1 MENQTIQPADH
12 YFVFIS
18 YSSEDVKL
26 AQWLQHELEDYHL
39 PATLNGEPR
48 QDLRKVFRDRSE
60 LSAGELGSQ
69 IVNALKCSTHLVVVC
84 SPNSAESE
92 WVDLEIKTFIELHQ
106 IKFDGNDKNK
116 IFPFIIEGNSP
127 DEYFP
132 KTFKELRRRHI
143 DLLGGDINKEDGGN
157 DAAFIKVA
165 AGLLNLPFDKL
176 WNRYAR
182 EKAEKEQKER
192 EQKEK
197 LQISQSRFLA
207 EKAEA
212 LIDEGDS
219 YMARMLALEA
229 LPKDLNK
236 PDRPRVAE
244 AEIALRKTIHCR
256 SAILRGHTDCV
267 TNALF
272 NPDATRVFSVAYD
285 MCLCIWDVPSGKL
298 LRKFKRH
305 TKAINSMAI
314 SPDGK
319 TLATASSD
327 TTVLIWDIK
336 KYNLITSPLIHEAP
350 VWCVSYSSDGEYII
364 SALNN
369 GYIWVWNRQGTFIDK
384 FNNNNADF
392 KEIYGLNVSSNGHI
406 YTSTVNSVKIWNFI
420 NGKMVFSKQIS
431 SYKGLCRSVQFC
443 SNGEFILTSSHKNI
457 YIRSVQTYSLIQSLP
472 HNGVVHA
479 AIFSPSGKQVFV
491 GADNYL
497 YIWDMAE
504 DVLQW
509 KKRKSIKYQYI
520 IEHLSCNH
528 ILENTILISFNDGT
542 VHLKSLSDQIT
553 PISIPIMADLIDF
566 SRDGKKIVVASSIE
580 NIPAKIY
587 RTRDFQL
594 ETSVGEIEMNKL
606 AAYGI
611 YSLNT
616 YFAMFNQKG
625 NIVCTLDDTG
635 IRFWNSANGRIH
647 KIKSYSCCRTV
658 SRNGQWAVFA
668 YKDGSMYLVNVSS
681 GAKIK
686 MIEKT
691 SFHTEIHSASF
702 SDDSNYIATISQ
714 EGNARIYSVKTGQL
728 LCKLPKPFFGGGRNI
743 RFSHDGSF
751 IISAS
756 QTERIN
762 IWRWN
767 KKNEAELLYSMIGH
781 EGERVMDAA
790 FSKDSKYAVSASYNK
805 IVIWEIET
813 GLKLEE
819 INTKGEK
826 KFVTFSPDGK
836 RIISSDGTHLLVW
849 EFTPLQKL
857 IDETAQRFK
866 HRGLTPEEKRKYY
879 IE

>member
-1 MENQTIQPADH
+1 MEDKKYYA
-12 YFVFIS
+12 FIS
-18 YSSEDVKL
+18 YQRKDEDMAKRLQHTLEYYKLPIAVVEKEPSLKEGVRPIFVDMTELGDEPFLKPAIEKALYSSRFLIVICSPRSAQSKWVNKEVQYFVKL
-26 AQWLQHELEDYHL
+26 KRTKRII
-39 PATLNGEPR
+39 P
-48 QDLRKVFRDRSE
+48 F
-60 LSAGELGSQ
+60 
-69 IVNALKCSTHLVVVC
+69 IVEGN
-84 SPNSAESE
+84 PNS
-92 WVDLEIKTFIELHQ
+92 VDKDTECCTPLLK
-106 IKFDGNDKNK
+106 K
-116 IFPFIIEGNSP
+116 
-127 DEYFP
+127 
-132 KTFKELRRRHI
+132 
-143 DLLGGDINKEDGGN
+143 LLGQRELLGISIKEMGF
-157 DAAFIKVA
+157 DAAAVKVVSRM
-165 AGLLNLPFDKL
+165 FHVKFSSL
-176 WNRYAR
+176 WNRY
-182 EKAEKEQKER
+182 EKEKEE
-192 EQKEK
+192 EQRK
-197 LQISQSRFLA
+197 LKDQNDRLLIAQSRFLA
-207 EKAEA
+207 EKANA
-212 LIDEGDS
+212 LVDEGDS
-219 YMARMLALEA
+219 YTAQILALEA
-229 LPKDLNK
+229 LPQKLDK

-244 AEIALRKTIHCR
+244 AEIALRKTIHSR

-272 NPDATRVFSVAYD
+272 SPDATRIFSVAYD

-305 TKAINSMAI
+305 TKAINAMAI
-314 SPDGK
+314 SPNGK

-406 YTSTVNSVKIWNFI
+406 CTSTFNSVKIWNFI

-431 SYKGLCRSVQFC
+431 SYEGLCRSVQY
-443 SNGEFILTSSHKNI
+443 SPDGEFILSSSHRNI
-457 YIRSVQTYSLIQSLP
+457 YIWSAQTYSLIQPLP

-479 AIFSPSGKQVFV
+479 AIFSPSGKQVLV

-497 YIWDMAE
+497 YIWDMVE
-504 DVLQW
+504 NSHQW
-509 KKRKSIKYQYI
+509 EKKKSIKYQYI

-528 ILENTILISFNDGT
+528 IMENTILISFNNGT
-542 VHLKSLSDQIT
+542 FHLKSLSDQTT

-566 SRDGKKIVVASSIE
+566 SRDGKKMVVASSME

-594 ETSVGEIEMNKL
+594 ETSVGEIEMNKY

-625 NIVCTLDDTG
+625 NIVCTLDDAG
-635 IRFWNSANGRIH
+635 ICFWNSENGRKTH
-647 KIKSYSCCRTV
+647 KIKTWGCCRAV
-658 SRNGQWAVFA
+658 SRNGQRAVFA
-668 YKDGSMYLVNVSS
+668 YKDGSMYLVDVSS
-681 GAKIK
+681 ETKIK
-686 MIEKT
+686 KIEKT
-691 SFHTEIHSASF
+691 SLHTEIHSASF
-702 SDDSNYIATISQ
+702 SDDSNYIVTTSQ
-714 EGNARIYSVKTGQL
+714 EGNARIFSAKTGQL
-728 LCKLPKPFFGGGRNI
+728 LCKLPKPPFYWGRNI
-743 RFSHDGSF
+743 RFSHNGSF

-767 KKNEAELLYSMIGH
+767 KRNEAKLLHSLIGH

-790 FSKDSKYAVSASYNK
+790 FSKDCKYAVSASYSR

-819 INTKGEK
+819 INTKCEK

-836 RIISSDGTHLLVW
+836 RIISSDGTSLWVW
-849 EFTPLQKL
+849 EFPPLQKL
-857 IDETAQRFK
+857 IDETARRFK
-866 HRGLTPEEKRKYY
+866 HRKLTPEEKAKYY
-879 IE
+879 LE